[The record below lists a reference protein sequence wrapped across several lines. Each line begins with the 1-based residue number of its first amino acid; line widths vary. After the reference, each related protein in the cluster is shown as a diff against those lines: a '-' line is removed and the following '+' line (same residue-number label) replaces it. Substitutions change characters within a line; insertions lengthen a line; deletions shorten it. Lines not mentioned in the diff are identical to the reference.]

1 MDTLVRMK
9 NESIH
14 PHYSTK
20 YLYYYIQPQGL
31 SRNGKK
37 KERKKTRLRAPKFCS
52 QNQHSRIQ
60 HIISNNFARERKDFS
75 LSPEHALAAQIRI
88 YTSKD
93 TTNRYKRH
101 CKVLQIPP
109 NISPTDEQKTTL
121 SY

>member
-1 MDTLVRMK
+1 MK

-37 KERKKTRLRAPKFCS
+37 KERKKTRLGPFLPLWEKREATFLAYPSHTQCS
-52 QNQHSRIQ
+52 H
-60 HIISNNFARERKDFS
+60 

-109 NISPTDEQKTTL
+109 NISPTDEQKTIL